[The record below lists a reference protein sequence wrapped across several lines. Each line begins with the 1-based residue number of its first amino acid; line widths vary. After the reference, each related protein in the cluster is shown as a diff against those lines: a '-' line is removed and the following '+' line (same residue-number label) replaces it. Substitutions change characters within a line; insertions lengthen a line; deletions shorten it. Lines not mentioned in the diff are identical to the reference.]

1 MAKEIVRQSNYL
13 TDARYSYT
21 VNEKRI
27 LYHVLVFIKNAM
39 NEGLSESMF
48 EKTLYMTIPEVQVKK
63 LHPDPDN
70 AVRDMRVAAKKLR
83 AREVSYDTADGWVE
97 AGMISSGKY
106 VKGKGLEVEISRV
119 VAPLYL
125 EVAKNFTAFSALVA
139 MTLQST
145 YSQRFYEFCS
155 RWKDVGYF
163 AFTPEDLAFRLKMEG
178 AQVSEIKKAIEKAK
192 TELQSL
198 YNEKQCDL
206 YFNYS
211 EKRSTGR
218 GRGGKIES
226 WRFVIHTEVEK
237 EKTSKQKSQELQ
249 FVNMF
254 LVEAFKKPAL
264 VNYATTKLL
273 ESGKMEA
280 FHAWVLRVQ
289 PLRSKIDNLGA
300 YVRTTLQTEY
310 SIDVFARTKTRGK
323 KNPA

>member
-39 NEGLSESMF
+39 NEGVSESMF
-48 EKTLYMTIPEVQVKK
+48 EKTLYMTIPEAQVKK

-106 VKGKGLEVEISRV
+106 VSGKGLEVEISRV

-155 RWKDVGYF
+155 RWKDVGFF
-163 AFTPEDLAFRLKMEG
+163 AFTPEDLAFRLKLEG
-178 AQVSEIKKAIEKAK
+178 VPAGELKKAIEKAK
-192 TELQSL
+192 TELKTLFDQ
-198 YNEKQCDL
+198 KQCDL

-211 EKRSTGR
+211 EKRLKGR
-218 GRGGKIES
+218 GRGIES
-226 WRFVIHTEVEK
+226 WRFSIHTEAEK
-237 EKTSKQKSQELQ
+237 EKSSKQKSQELQ

-254 LVEAFKKPAL
+254 LGEAFKKPVL

-273 ESGKMEA
+273 ESGKLEL

-289 PLRSKIDNLGA
+289 PLRSKIENLGA
-300 YVRTTLQTEY
+300 YVRTALLAEFGV
-310 SIDVFARTKTRGK
+310 DVFAETKTRGK
-323 KNPA
+323 KRPA

>member
-21 VNEKRI
+21 VNEKRV
-27 LYHVLVFIKNAM
+27 LYHVMVFIKNAM

-48 EKTLYMTIPEVQVKK
+48 KETLYMTIPEAQIKK
-63 LHPDPDN
+63 LHPEPDH
-70 AVRDMRVAAKKLR
+70 AVRDLRVAAKKLR
-83 AREVSYDTADGWVE
+83 AREVSYDTETGWVE
-97 AGMISSGKY
+97 AGMISSGEY
-106 VKGKGLEVEISRV
+106 VKGKGLEVEISRK

-155 RWKDVGYF
+155 RWKDVGFF
-163 AFTPEDLAFRLKMEG
+163 AFTPEELAFRLKLEG
-178 AQVSEIKKAIEKAK
+178 APAGEIKKAIEKAK
-192 TELQSL
+192 TELKTLFDQ
-198 YNEKQCDL
+198 KQCDL

-211 EKRSTGR
+211 EKRLKAR
-218 GRGGKIES
+218 GRAVES
-226 WRFVIHTEVEK
+226 WRFVIHTEGEK
-237 EKTSKQKSQELQ
+237 EKSSKEKSQELQ

-254 LVEAFKKPAL
+254 LVEAFKKPVL

-289 PLRSKIDNLGA
+289 PLRSKIGNLGA
-300 YVRTTLQTEY
+300 YVRTALLAEY
-310 SIDVFARTKTRGK
+310 GIDVFAETKTKGK
-323 KNPA
+323 KRPA

>member
-1 MAKEIVRQSNYL
+1 MAKELVRQSNYL

-48 EKTLYMTIPEVQVKK
+48 EKTLYMTIPEAQIKK
-63 LHPDPDN
+63 FHPDPEH
-70 AVRDMRVAAKKLR
+70 ASRDMREASKKLR
-83 AREVSYDTADGWVE
+83 VREVSYDTADGWVE

-125 EVAKNFTAFSALVA
+125 EVSKNFTAFSALVA

-155 RWKDVGYF
+155 RWKDVGF
-163 AFTPEDLAFRLKMEG
+163 FTFTPEDLAFRLKLEG
-178 AQVSEIKKAIEKAK
+178 VPAGELKKAIEKAK
-192 TELQSL
+192 TELKTLFEQ
-198 YNEKQCDL
+198 KQCDL

-226 WRFVIHTEVEK
+226 WRFAIHTEAEK
-237 EKTSKQKSQELQ
+237 EKTTKQKSQELQ

-289 PLRSKIDNLGA
+289 PLRSKIENLGA
-300 YVRTTLQTEY
+300 YVRTALLAEFG
-310 SIDVFARTKTRGK
+310 IDVFAEVKTRGK
-323 KNPA
+323 KRPA